1 MLKCFLRVCFD
12 PYRSVAGDPSPTG
25 GEKKML
31 NESIDEA
38 AVSLLV
44 GQRLKDANAIDKPRN
59 ALECFQLTEI
69 GRRHDFKSKKEY
81 LNIKFRL
88 ARASKLRFQKQL
100 SDERYEQQLPSD
112 GIQPVSELS
121 RVVTRQI
128 QTEMGI

>member
-69 GRRHDFKSKKEY
+69 GCRYVFKSK
-81 LNIKFRL
+81 NDRARIKNRIS
-88 ARASKLRFQKQL
+88 RASKRPLIKQL